1 VSLAGIPAPDPW
13 LFPYVAE
20 TRPRRAREV
29 LRPLVPV
36 SLGPN
41 GAVRRWALIDTGAEN
56 VLAASWVADAAGVD
70 LDDPID
76 VVRIGIGGQVTDVA
90 FVEVEIGLHHP
101 TEPAERVSWRTE
113 VGFVPGW
120 QAEFPVVLGQVGF
133 VNRFTVT
140 FSRSAAMLAV
150 EAPEVFDG
158 RFGTGP
164 TA

>member
-1 VSLAGIPAPDPW
+1 M
-13 LFPYVAE
+13 
-20 TRPRRAREV
+20 
-29 LRPLVPV
+29 
-36 SLGPN
+36 
-41 GAVRRWALIDTGAEN
+41 
-56 VLAASWVADAAGVD
+56 ADAAGVD

-101 TEPAERVSWRTE
+101 TEPEERVSWRTE

-140 FSRSAAMLAV
+140 LSRSAAMLAP
-150 EAPEVFDG
+150 EAPEVVDD
-158 RFGTGP
+158 RFGTGRP
-164 TA
+164 PDSAATDG